1 MITTYGNLT
10 IHTQDNGA
18 YYFIDARD
26 IEVNDRGAYVRVSAT
41 WNHGEDDV
49 DTIVD
54 VRAEELSQ
62 LELGAL
68 IDCLAQAQNLVS
80 FIRNHWLAMID
91 AHLEAEKTAA

>member
-26 IEVNDRGAYVRVSAT
+26 IEVNDRGSYVRVSAT
-41 WNHGEDDV
+41 WSHGDD
-49 DTIVD
+49 DADIIVD
-54 VRAEELSQ
+54 VRADELTP

-68 IDCLAQAQNLVS
+68 TDCLAQAECVVS
-80 FIRNHWLAMID
+80 FIRNHWRAMID
-91 AHLEAEKTAA
+91 AHMAAERIAA